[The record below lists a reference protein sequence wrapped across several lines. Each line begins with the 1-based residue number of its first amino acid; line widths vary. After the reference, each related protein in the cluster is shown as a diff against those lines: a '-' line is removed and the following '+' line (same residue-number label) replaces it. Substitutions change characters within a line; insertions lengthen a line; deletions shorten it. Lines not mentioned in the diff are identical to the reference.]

1 VYANILFSIIYN
13 LTSLKRIPEKSV
25 QKTGRRIAA
34 KTTIQA
40 FRRQENCSRMES
52 VIENLEERLVNRGA
66 KRDEISAP
74 LFVMPS

>member
-1 VYANILFSIIYN
+1 
-13 LTSLKRIPEKSV
+13 
-25 QKTGRRIAA
+25 
-34 KTTIQA
+34 
-40 FRRQENCSRMES
+40 MES